1 MAIFSATQR
10 CNIVATLFRMVT
22 TLFQNCISVLREKS
36 SLRIVPCKIALKLP
50 ETSKLHV
57 LWRKCRSRVPVTFFS
72 LFSLPSPVKVM
83 LHGRIHNDDFWRNTT
98 LQYWNNVAAIRNN
111 VATMMQR
118 CVVLKIVVANR
129 FVWHVTRCYGRR
141 FARTIFLA
149 QLRVA
154 ILNLN

>member
-36 SLRIVPCKIALKLP
+36 SLRIAPCKIALKLP

-72 LFSLPSPVKVM
+72 LPLIFTLVAASISHFLTAATKFLCRSSNKKNAYFAFFAFSSSLSLFFSLSFAGLSP
-83 LHGRIHNDDFWRNTT
+83 
-98 LQYWNNVAAIRNN
+98 
-111 VATMMQR
+111 
-118 CVVLKIVVANR
+118 
-129 FVWHVTRCYGRR
+129 
-141 FARTIFLA
+141 IFPFSLCFSFS
-149 QLRVA
+149 
-154 ILNLN
+154 ILYT

>member
-72 LFSLPSPVKVM
+72 LPLIFTSVAASISHFLTAATKFLCRSSNKKMPTLLFSLFLLSIALFLVELRWLVAYFPFFSVF
-83 LHGRIHNDDFWRNTT
+83 LFLYIIHLMSDPKGNS
-98 LQYWNNVAAIRNN
+98 
-111 VATMMQR
+111 
-118 CVVLKIVVANR
+118 
-129 FVWHVTRCYGRR
+129 
-141 FARTIFLA
+141 
-149 QLRVA
+149 
-154 ILNLN
+154 